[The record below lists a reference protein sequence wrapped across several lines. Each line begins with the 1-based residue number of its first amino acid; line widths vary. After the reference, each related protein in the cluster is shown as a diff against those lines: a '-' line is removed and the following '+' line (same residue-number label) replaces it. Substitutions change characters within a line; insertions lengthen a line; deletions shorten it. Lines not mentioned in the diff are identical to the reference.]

1 MIGHYHDAIDDDD
14 DDDDDD
20 EEGGIKNIYHD
31 NARGG
36 RGSDWRASSG
46 HHRPNVFLGKGVE
59 FITGDD
65 HVDGGLLHHSI
76 IINYSVD
83 ALSVEAA
90 KTAQS
95 TINITEASTTLSRID
110 DSWS

>member
-1 MIGHYHDAIDDDD
+1 MTT
-14 DDDDDD
+14 
-20 EEGGIKNIYHD
+20 K
-31 NARGG
+31 RGASKISTMTTREVG
-36 RGSDWRASSG
+36 VGSDWRASSG